1 MNAPKKEVRKISE
14 IRKFVVDKVS
24 KMNDDVQLCRV
35 FEILTGNTVTHA
47 ASFHGTYH
55 EKSRNRE
62 VEVVMHKRF

>member
-1 MNAPKKEVRKISE
+1 MGEAKRELIKISE

-47 ASFHGTYH
+47 
-55 EKSRNRE
+55 EKSGSGE

>member
-1 MNAPKKEVRKISE
+1 MDGVEREVRKISE

-47 ASFHGTYH
+47 
-55 EKSRNRE
+55 EKSGSGE

>member
-1 MNAPKKEVRKISE
+1 MNERKKEIRKISE

-47 ASFHGTYH
+47 KESESG
-55 EKSRNRE
+55 E
-62 VEVVMHKRF
+62 VEVVMHKQF

>member
-1 MNAPKKEVRKISE
+1 MDEAKRKVIKISE

-47 ASFHGTYH
+47 EESG
-55 EKSRNRE
+55 SGE
-62 VEVVMHKRF
+62 VEVVMHKQF

>member
-1 MNAPKKEVRKISE
+1 MAEAERKVIKISE

-24 KMNDDVQLCRV
+24 KMDDDVQLCRV

-47 ASFHGTYH
+47 GELGS
-55 EKSRNRE
+55 EE

>member
-1 MNAPKKEVRKISE
+1 MAEAERKVIKVSE

-24 KMNDDVQLCRV
+24 KMEDDVQLCRV

-47 ASFHGTYH
+47 TSFHGTYH

>member
-1 MNAPKKEVRKISE
+1 MNERKKEIRKISE

-47 ASFHGTYH
+47 GESGS
-55 EKSRNRE
+55 EE
-62 VEVVMHKRF
+62 VEVMIHKPF

>member
-1 MNAPKKEVRKISE
+1 MNEQKKEIRKISE

-47 ASFHGTYH
+47 EELGSG
-55 EKSRNRE
+55 E
-62 VEVVMHKRF
+62 VEVVMHKSF

>member
-1 MNAPKKEVRKISE
+1 MAEAERKVIKISE

-24 KMNDDVQLCRV
+24 KMEDDVQLCRV
-35 FEILTGNTVTHA
+35 FVILTGNTVTHA